1 MATKI
6 VRAKAI
12 IESLTDATVTNA
24 LALRIADAYAFT
36 YARGQTLTNEQ
47 KAGVFIQS
55 LRTLVKQVVR
65 DAEISTAMEAAR
77 LAAAPGAEIE
87 IGID

>member
-24 LALRIADAYAFT
+24 LALRV
-36 YARGQTLTNEQ
+36 AR
-47 KAGVFIQS
+47 
-55 LRTLVKQVVR
+55 R
-65 DAEISTAMEAAR
+65 
-77 LAAAPGAEIE
+77 
-87 IGID
+87 